1 MEDKDDIQV
10 LVEIQKDIE
19 NNNLNPA
26 ILDVVMKVVKS
37 SQLNDEQTIAYTTAM
52 VGSLLT
58 LLTEKSLLDENDL
71 SRFVELYTNYTQE
84 EHGDQD

>member
-37 SQLNDEQTIAYTTAM
+37 YQLNDEQTIAYTTAM

-84 EHGDQD
+84 ENGDQD

>member
-37 SQLNDEQTIAYTTAM
+37 SQLNDEQTIAYATAM

-84 EHGDQD
+84 ENGDQD

>member
-1 MEDKDDIQV
+1 MVDKDDIQV

-37 SQLNDEQTIAYTTAM
+37 SQLNDEQAIAYTTAM

-58 LLTEKSLLDENDL
+58 LLTEKSLLDEHDL

-84 EHGDQD
+84 ENGDQD

>member
-84 EHGDQD
+84 ENGDQD

>member
-10 LVEIQKDIE
+10 LIEIQKDIE

-84 EHGDQD
+84 ENGDQD